1 MTKDRMIAA
10 LLEKTIAYDS
20 PDSRR
25 IAHLVKVHG
34 YARAIGLLEG
44 LDEQTLFTLEAAAIV
59 HDIGIKV
66 CEAKYEGKSS
76 GHLQE
81 IEGPPIATALLTE
94 LGFDAKTT
102 ERVAYLVGHH
112 HTYTNIQGI
121 DYQILVE
128 SDFLVN
134 LQEKN
139 TPTQSIQN
147 TCNTIFKTRTGKTW
161 CTQIFGLNRYTNQ
174 DYGFI

>member
-1 MTKDRMIAA
+1 MNHNLMLAT
-10 LLEKTIAYDS
+10 LLDKTIAFDS

-44 LDEQTLFTLEAAAIV
+44 LDDKTQFTLEAAAVV

-66 CEAKYEGKSS
+66 CEAKHKGNSS
-76 GHLQE
+76 GKLQE
-81 IEGPPIATALLTE
+81 IEGPPVALELLTS
-94 LGFDAKTT
+94 LGFAREIT

-112 HTYTNIQGI
+112 HTYTDIQGL

-134 LQEKN
+134 LQEKAMDN
-139 TPTQSIQN
+139 QIIKTTYDQ
-147 TCNTIFKTRTGKTW
+147 IFRTETGKRF
-161 CTQIFGLNRYTNQ
+161 CRMLFGLKA
-174 DYGFI
+174 D

>member
-1 MTKDRMIAA
+1 MNHNLMLAT
-10 LLEKTIAYDS
+10 LLDKTIAFDS

-34 YARAIGLLEG
+34 YARAIGLFEG
-44 LDEQTLFTLEAAAIV
+44 LNDKTQFTLEAAAIV

-66 CEAKYEGKSS
+66 CEAKYEGNSS
-76 GHLQE
+76 GKLQE
-81 IEGPPIATALLTE
+81 IEGPPVALELLTS
-94 LGFDAKTT
+94 LGFAREIT

-112 HTYTNIQGI
+112 HTYTDIQGL

-134 LQEKN
+134 LQEKAMDN
-139 TPTQSIQN
+139 QIIKTTYDQ
-147 TCNTIFKTRTGKTW
+147 IFRTETGKRF
-161 CTQIFGLNRYTNQ
+161 CRMLFGLKA
-174 DYGFI
+174 D